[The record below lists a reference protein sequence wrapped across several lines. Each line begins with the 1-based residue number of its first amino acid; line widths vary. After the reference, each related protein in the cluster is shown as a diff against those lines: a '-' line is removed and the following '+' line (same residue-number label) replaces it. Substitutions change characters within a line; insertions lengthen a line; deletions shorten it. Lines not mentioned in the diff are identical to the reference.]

1 MLLPVHLRDLL
12 LEPATHPR
20 GQAHLSAASGLV
32 QAGPW
37 LYVVADDEHHLGRMA
52 ASGESAAPVHLHRL
66 VAGDLPDDKDKRK
79 KRKPDHESLALLPA
93 LAGQPH
99 GALLA
104 VGSGSKPNR
113 QQALVL
119 PLGAGGNLHGAA
131 RTIDLTAVYQPL
143 AADFPMLNIEGAF
156 VAGDRFCL
164 LQRGNK
170 GDARNACVEYPLHA
184 MLGWLAGQQHTPPA
198 TSRLLPFG
206 LGDVDGIPLGF
217 TDGAAL
223 PGGGWIFSAVA
234 EDTSDSYADGRC
246 AGSVIGWVSVDGKLQ
261 RMQAIS
267 GAPKVEGIALADLA
281 GNGSRQLLMVT
292 DSDDPALASQLLTV
306 ALD

>member
-1 MLLPVHLRDLL
+1 MLIPLHLRDLL
-12 LEPATHPR
+12 LEPAAHPR
-20 GQAHLSAASGLV
+20 GQAHLSAASGMV

-37 LYVVADDEHHLGRMA
+37 LYVVADDEHHLGRFA
-52 ASGESAAPVHLHRL
+52 ASGEFATPVHLHRL
-66 VAGDLPDDKDKRK
+66 VPGDLPDDKDKRK
-79 KRKPDHESLALLPA
+79 KRKPDFEALALLPA
-93 LAGQPH
+93 MAGQPH

-119 PLGAGGNLHGAA
+119 PLDAEGGLHGAA
-131 RTIDLTAVYQPL
+131 RVVDLAGMYQPL

-156 VAGDRFCL
+156 VAGERFCL

-170 GDARNACVEYPLHA
+170 GDARNACVEFPLHA
-184 MLGWLAGQQHTPPA
+184 MLGWLAGHQSAPPEA
-198 TSRLLPFG
+198 SRILHLE

-234 EDTSDSYADGRC
+234 EDTRDSYTDGRC
-246 AGSVIGWVSVDGKLQ
+246 GGSAIGWVSADGKLQ
-261 RMQAIS
+261 RVQAVS
-267 GAPKVEGIALADLA
+267 GAPKIEGIALA
-281 GNGSRQLLMVT
+281 GNGQLLMVT
-292 DSDDPALASQLLTV
+292 DSDDPAVASQLLAV
-306 ALD
+306 ALA